1 MDKKLINKEIRK
13 VSNFT
18 SLPILVHFIASYA
31 LILMFQ
37 LGFILLDKIGIS
49 ISEDAQYL
57 VLIIISGVVVILL
70 ALLSFYPFRK
80 KSTGLTLKGCFRKPQ
95 MSAWWVTKWLVLGT
109 GFAYITSIASSLFFT
124 LLEKLLD
131 IKLTPIDVDFGQT
144 PLRIFTMVL
153 AVVVFAPIFE
163 ELLFRGTLYRN
174 TEVMGQPFSIIVT
187 GIAFGLWHMNYT
199 QVIFAAVIGMISS
212 YIYAKTRS
220 IIPSMI
226 LHFIINFTSTLAA
239 LGTIGVDENR
249 LDNVEYILEKLPQ
262 FAMLGTASMIMFGS
276 IILAIVVLIVE
287 IVTNREQFKLK
298 KSVFPIPTFKRI
310 AVFFSAPLTIITVL
324 LMLGMTVYNAFNS

>member
-18 SLPILVHFIASYA
+18 SLPLLVHFVAAYG
-31 LILMFQ
+31 LIFLFQ
-37 LGFILLDKIGIS
+37 LGFLFLDKIGIK
-49 ISEDAQYL
+49 INEDVQYL
-57 VLIIISGVVVILL
+57 TLIIIQGVVVILL
-70 ALLSFYPFRK
+70 ALLSFYPFRR

-109 GFAYITSIASSLFFT
+109 GFAYITSIASTVFFA
-124 LLEKLLD
+124 LLEQLLD
-131 IKLTPIDVDFGQT
+131 IKLTPIEIDFGSS

-153 AVVVFAPIFE
+153 AVAVFAPIFE

-199 QVIFAAVIGMISS
+199 QMIFAAVIGMISS

-239 LGTIGVDENR
+239 LGTIGVDENK
-249 LDNVEYILEKLPQ
+249 LEDIEYMLEKLPQ
-262 FAMLGTASMIMFGS
+262 MAMLGTASMIMFGS
-276 IILAIVVLIVE
+276 IALAIVVLIVE
-287 IVTNREQFKLK
+287 IVTNRQQFKLK
-298 KSVFPIPTFKRI
+298 KSVFPIPSFKRI

-324 LMLGMTVYNAFNS
+324 LMLGMTIYNAFNS